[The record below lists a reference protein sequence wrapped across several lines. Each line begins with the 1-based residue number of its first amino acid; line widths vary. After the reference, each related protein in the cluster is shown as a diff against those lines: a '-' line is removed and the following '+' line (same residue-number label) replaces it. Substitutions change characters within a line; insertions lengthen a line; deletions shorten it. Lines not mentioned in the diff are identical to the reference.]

1 MKKIIKNK
9 FSALLALGVVLA
21 VLLLVFNR
29 DDSFEASD
37 GEKNREVLVITTLF
51 PLYSFAEALLPE
63 KFKVELLS
71 LSSDAHTFS
80 PKPSD
85 IAKLNSADVFIYSSD
100 FLETWSRK
108 VIKNLPDNVLV
119 LNASYAFEWEEDF
132 HREEAHSHHEEGH
145 HHEKESHHEEEH
157 HHEKESHHE
166 EEHHHEKESHHE
178 EGHHHEKESHH
189 EEEHHHEKESHHE
202 EEHHHEKESHHEEGH
217 HHEKESHHEE
227 EHHHEKESHHE
238 EEHHHEKE
246 SHHEEEHHHEKESHH
261 EEGHN
266 HEGENSAGAFDPHY
280 WLDFSLNL
288 KVVEHLASKFEER
301 YPQEESFIN
310 ENKKQLMTELTALDN
325 DYREALAS
333 CQSKDLY
340 FIGHSS
346 FSYLLKRYG
355 ITYFPMV
362 ENFSSQAEVL
372 TGEFVAFID
381 QIREKDIKYVFY
393 EQYETLQKSV
403 TIAEDLKID
412 LLPLNAGNLI
422 TKEELAKDVSFTDL
436 MRRNLVEFKRGLIC
450 R

>member
-1 MKKIIKNK
+1 MGIVGVVNVKIIKNK

-29 DDSFEASD
+29 DDSFEASG
-37 GEKNREVLVITTLF
+37 GEKNHEVSVITTLF
-51 PLYSFAEALLPE
+51 PLYSFAKALLPE

-85 IAKLNSADVFIYSSD
+85 IAKLNSADIFIYSSD
-100 FLETWSRK
+100 FLETWSTK

-119 LNASYAFEWEEDF
+119 LNASYAFEWEEDL
-132 HREEAHSHHEEGH
+132 HREEAHSHHEEEH
-145 HHEKESHHEEEH
+145 HDEKESHHEEE
-157 HHEKESHHE
+157 
-166 EEHHHEKESHHE
+166 
-178 EGHHHEKESHH
+178 
-189 EEEHHHEKESHHE
+189 
-202 EEHHHEKESHHEEGH
+202 
-217 HHEKESHHEE
+217 HHEE

-261 EEGHN
+261 EEEHE
-266 HEGENSAGAFDPHY
+266 HEGENSARGFDPHY

-301 YPQEESFIN
+301 YSGEGSFIN

-325 DYREALAS
+325 DYREALAG

-381 QIREKDIKYVFY
+381 EIKEKDIKYVFY
-393 EQYETLQKSV
+393 EQYEDLQKSV

-422 TKEELAKDVSFTDL
+422 SKEELMKNVSFTDL